1 MHPKPFPKVFPPEF
15 PLELQNVILT
25 LLRDLCVQHFPLAQQ
40 PTNNGRP
47 LLLHT
52 HPCDT
57 LVLRTYGA
65 TLSLSKST
73 QSLIAI
79 PLGGLG
85 EFGMN
90 MMALRLGDDII
101 VIDAGMMF
109 PESELLGV
117 DLVIPDTTYLKQ
129 NRANVRAIV
138 LTHGHE
144 DHIGALPYILR
155 DLNVPVYGTRFTL
168 ALVKKRLA
176 EANLLDSTTLREV
189 MPGRLIEIGPYE
201 IEFIPVTHSTIDCV
215 ALAVRT
221 PLGVIIHTGD
231 FKIDQTPVGGAPFDL
246 HSFARYGNEG
256 VLALFSDSTN
266 VERPGFTPS
275 ERAIVP
281 RIEELCRSAPRRV
294 ILSCFASSIHRIQQ
308 VIDIASRV
316 GRKIA
321 FVGRSMVDNV
331 EIAHDLE
338 YLRIPDGMVVRP
350 QDIRTFDPRR
360 IIILASGSQAEPMSS
375 LSRIAVDN
383 HRFVSVDESDT
394 VILSARIIP
403 GNEKAIFR
411 MLDHMFRRRALVY
424 YDNNAGTIHVSGHA
438 SQEEQKLV
446 LQLVKPKYFIPVHGE
461 YRHLFRHAALAH
473 QLGCVSSEILL
484 LENGQTIEFTEDGA
498 RRRDPVTSGRVL
510 VDSGSL
516 EEIEE
521 VVIRDRKHLSEDGV
535 VVPIIAI
542 DKRTGRMETVPEI
555 VTRGMFSD
563 NGTELMAGARDVIL
577 KTVEQSNAEE
587 KGDWSVIKEKIRV
600 DLKRYINKHTSKRP
614 LILPV
619 ILEV

>member
-1 MHPKPFPKVFPPEF
+1 
-15 PLELQNVILT
+15 
-25 LLRDLCVQHFPLAQQ
+25 LRPGVDA
-40 PTNNGRP
+40 
-47 LLLHT
+47 
-52 HPCDT
+52 
-57 LVLRTYGA
+57 A
-65 TLSLSKST
+65 LSKTS

-117 DLVIPDTTYLKQ
+117 DLVIPDITYLKQ
-129 NRANVRAIV
+129 NRAQVRAIV

-144 DHIGALPYILR
+144 DHIGALPYILK

-168 ALVKKRLA
+168 ALVKKRLD
-176 EANLLDSTTLREV
+176 EAGLLDSTTLREV
-189 MPGRLIEIGPYE
+189 IPGRLVEIGPFE
-201 IEFIPVTHSTIDCV
+201 VEFISVTHSTVDCV
-215 ALAVRT
+215 ALAIRT
-221 PLGVIIHTGD
+221 PLGVVIHTGD

-246 HSFARYGNEG
+246 HSFAKYGTEG

-316 GRKIA
+316 NRKVA

-331 EIAHDLE
+331 EIAHSLE
-338 YLRIPDGMVVRP
+338 LLRIPDGMVVRP
-350 QDIRTFDPRR
+350 QDIRGFDPKR

-383 HRFVSVDESDT
+383 HRFVSVDENDS

-403 GNEKAIFR
+403 GNEKSIFR

-424 YDNNAGTIHVSGHA
+424 YDNSAGTIHVSGHA
-438 SQEEQKLV
+438 SQEEQKLL

-473 QLGCVSSEILL
+473 QLGCVSNEILL
-484 LENGQTIEFTEDGA
+484 VEDGRPIEFTEEGA
-498 RRRDPVTSGRVL
+498 RRLEPVTAGRVC

-521 VVIRDRKHLSEDGV
+521 VVIRDRKHLSEDGI

-542 DKRTGRMETVPEI
+542 DKHTGKMESHPEI
-555 VTRGMFSD
+555 VSRGLMSD
-563 NGTELMAGARDVIL
+563 NGQELIAGARLVIM
-577 KTVEQSNAEE
+577 KTVEESNAEE
-587 KGDWSVIKEKIRV
+587 KSDWGVIKEKIRV
-600 DLKRYINKHTSKRP
+600 DLKRYINKQTSKRP

>member
-1 MHPKPFPKVFPPEF
+1 
-15 PLELQNVILT
+15 
-25 LLRDLCVQHFPLAQQ
+25 
-40 PTNNGRP
+40 
-47 LLLHT
+47 
-52 HPCDT
+52 
-57 LVLRTYGA
+57 
-65 TLSLSKST
+65 LSKTSQT
-73 QSLIAI
+73 LTAI

-90 MMALRLGDDII
+90 MMALRLRDDIL

-117 DLVIPDTTYLKQ
+117 DLVIPDISYLKQ
-129 NRANVRAIV
+129 NRHMVRAIV

-168 ALVKKRLA
+168 ALVKKRLE
-176 EANLLDSTTLREV
+176 EAGLLESTTLRETL
-189 MPGRLIEIGPYE
+189 PGRLIEIGPFE
-201 IEFIPVTHSTIDCV
+201 IEMIPVTHSTIDCV

-246 HSFARYGNEG
+246 HTFAKYGNEG

-281 RIEELCRSAPRRV
+281 RIEELCRSAPKRV

-308 VIDIASRV
+308 VIDIAARV
-316 GRKIA
+316 NRKVA

-331 EIAHDLE
+331 EIAHSMEL
-338 YLRIPDGMVVRP
+338 LRIPDGMVVRS
-350 QDIRTFDPRR
+350 QDIRAFDPKK
-360 IIILASGSQAEPMSS
+360 ILILASGTQAEPMSS

-424 YDNNAGTIHVSGHA
+424 YDNSGGTIHVSGHA
-438 SQEEQKLV
+438 SQEEQKLM

-473 QLGCVSSEILL
+473 QLGVVSEEIIL
-484 LENGQTIEFTEDGA
+484 LENGKVIEFTEDGA
-498 RRRDPVTSGRVL
+498 FRRDPVAAGRVC

-535 VVPIIAI
+535 VVSIIAI
-542 DKRTGRMETVPEI
+542 DKHSGKMESMPEI
-555 VTRGMFSD
+555 VTRGLMSD
-563 NGTELMAGARDVIL
+563 NGQELIAGARQVIM
-577 KTVEQSNAEE
+577 KTVEDSNAEE
-587 KGDWSVIKEKIRV
+587 KSDWGVIKEKIRV

>member
-1 MHPKPFPKVFPPEF
+1 M
-15 PLELQNVILT
+15 
-25 LLRDLCVQHFPLAQQ
+25 
-40 PTNNGRP
+40 RP
-47 LLLHT
+47 GV
-52 HPCDT
+52 D
-57 LVLRTYGA
+57 A
-65 TLSLSKST
+65 SLSKTS

-101 VIDAGMMF
+101 VLDAGMMF

-129 NRANVRAIV
+129 NRAMVRAIV

-144 DHIGALPYILR
+144 DHIGALPYILK

-168 ALVKKRLA
+168 ALVKKRLD
-176 EANLLDSTTLREV
+176 EAGLLDSTTLREV
-189 MPGRLIEIGPYE
+189 IPGRLVEIGPFE
-201 IEFIPVTHSTIDCV
+201 VEFIAVTHSTVDCV
-215 ALAVRT
+215 ALAIRT
-221 PLGVIIHTGD
+221 PLGVVIHTGD

-246 HSFARYGNEG
+246 HAFARYGNDG

-308 VIDIASRV
+308 IIDIAARV
-316 GRKIA
+316 NRKVA

-331 EIAHDLE
+331 EIAHSLE
-338 YLRIPDGMVVRP
+338 LLRIPDGMVVRP
-350 QDIRTFDPRR
+350 QDIRGFDPKR

-383 HRFVSVDESDT
+383 HRFVSVDENDS

-403 GNEKAIFR
+403 GNEKSIFR

-424 YDNNAGTIHVSGHA
+424 YDNSAGTIHVSGHA
-438 SQEEQKLV
+438 SQEEQKLL

-473 QLGCVSSEILL
+473 QLGCVSNEILL
-484 LENGQTIEFTEDGA
+484 VEDGRPIEFTEDGA
-498 RRRDPVTSGRVL
+498 RRLDPVTAGRVC

-516 EEIEE
+516 EEIED
-521 VVIRDRKHLSEDGV
+521 VVIRDRKHLSEDGI

-542 DKRTGRMETVPEI
+542 DKHTGKMESHPEI
-555 VTRGMFSD
+555 VSRGLMSD
-563 NGTELMAGARDVIL
+563 NGQELIAGARLVIM
-577 KTVEQSNAEE
+577 KTVEESNAEE
-587 KGDWSVIKEKIRV
+587 KSDWGVIKEKIRV
-600 DLKRYINKHTSKRP
+600 DLKRYISKQTSKRP

>member
-1 MHPKPFPKVFPPEF
+1 
-15 PLELQNVILT
+15 LTNV
-25 LLRDLCVQHFPLAQQ
+25 
-40 PTNNGRP
+40 
-47 LLLHT
+47 
-52 HPCDT
+52 
-57 LVLRTYGA
+57 
-65 TLSLSKST
+65 SLNKSS
-73 QSLIAI
+73 QSLTVI

-90 MMALRLGDDII
+90 MMALRFGEDII

-117 DLVIPDTTYLKQ
+117 DLVIPDITYLKQ
-129 NRANVRAIV
+129 SRAHVRAIV

-168 ALVKKRLA
+168 ALVKKRLE
-176 EANLLDSTTLREV
+176 EAGLLQSTTLREV
-189 MPGRLIEIGPYE
+189 LPGRKVEIGPYE
-201 IEFIPVTHSTIDCV
+201 VEFISVTHSTIDCV
-215 ALAVRT
+215 ALAIRT
-221 PLGVIIHTGD
+221 PVGVIIHTGD
-231 FKIDQTPVGGAPFDL
+231 FKIDQTPVGGVPFDL
-246 HSFARYGNEG
+246 HAFARYGNEG

-308 VIDIASRV
+308 VIDIAARV

-331 EIAHDLE
+331 EIAHSLE
-338 YLRIPDGMVVRP
+338 CLRIPDGMVVRP
-350 QDIRTFDPRR
+350 QDIRGFDPKR
-360 IIILASGSQAEPMSS
+360 IVILASGSQAEPMSS

-383 HRFVSVDESDT
+383 HRFVSVDENDS

-424 YDNNAGTIHVSGHA
+424 YDNSAGTIHVSGHA
-438 SQEEQKLV
+438 SQEEQKLL

-473 QLGCVSSEILL
+473 QIGCVSGEILL
-484 LENGQTIEFTEDGA
+484 LEDGKTIEFTEEGA
-498 RRRDPVTSGRVL
+498 HRRDPVTAGRVC

-535 VVPIIAI
+535 VVSIIAI
-542 DKRTGRMETVPEI
+542 DKHTGKMESHPEI
-555 VTRGMFSD
+555 VTRGLMSD
-563 NGTELMAGARDVIL
+563 NGQELIAGARAVIIS
-577 KTVEQSNAEE
+577 TIEQSNAEE
-587 KGDWSVIKEKIRV
+587 KSDWGVIKEKIRV

>member
-1 MHPKPFPKVFPPEF
+1 MSK
-15 PLELQNVILT
+15 T
-25 LLRDLCVQHFPLAQQ
+25 
-40 PTNNGRP
+40 T
-47 LLLHT
+47 
-52 HPCDT
+52 
-57 LVLRTYGA
+57 
-65 TLSLSKST
+65 SKSSH
-73 QSLIAI
+73 SLTAI

-117 DLVIPDTTYLKQ
+117 DLVIPDISYLKQ
-129 NRANVRAIV
+129 NRSHVRAIV

-168 ALVKKRLA
+168 ALVKKRLD
-176 EANLLDSTTLREV
+176 EAGLLESTTLREV
-189 MPGRLIEIGPYE
+189 LPGRLVEIGPYE
-201 IEFIPVTHSTIDCV
+201 IEFISVTHSTVDCV
-215 ALAVRT
+215 ALAIRT

-231 FKIDQTPVGGAPFDL
+231 FKIDQTPVDGAPFDL
-246 HSFARYGNEG
+246 HTFAKYGSEG

-294 ILSCFASSIHRIQQ
+294 ILSCFASSVHRIQQ

-316 GRKIA
+316 NRKVA

-331 EIAHDLE
+331 EIAHSLE
-338 YLRIPDGMVVRP
+338 LLRIPDGIVVRP
-350 QDIRTFDPRR
+350 QDIRSFDPRR

-383 HRFVSVDESDT
+383 HRFVSVDENDS

-403 GNEKAIFR
+403 GNEKSIFR

-424 YDNNAGTIHVSGHA
+424 YDNSAGMIHVSGHG
-438 SQEEQKLV
+438 SQEEEKLM

-473 QLGCVSSEILL
+473 QLGVVSEEILL
-484 LENGQTIEFTEDGA
+484 VEDGQSIEFTEGGA
-498 RRRDPVTSGRVL
+498 RRRDAVTAGRVL

-542 DKRTGRMETVPEI
+542 DKHTGKLESQPEI
-555 VTRGMFSD
+555 VTRGLMSD
-563 NGTELMAGARDVIL
+563 NGQELIVGAREVL
-577 KTVEQSNAEE
+577 MKTVSESSAEE
-587 KGDWSVIKEKIRV
+587 NSDWGVIKEKIRV
-600 DLKRYINKHTSKRP
+600 DLKRYISKQTSKRP

-619 ILEV
+619 ILEI

>member
-1 MHPKPFPKVFPPEF
+1 MSNP
-15 PLELQNVILT
+15 
-25 LLRDLCVQHFPLAQQ
+25 A
-40 PTNNGRP
+40 
-47 LLLHT
+47 
-52 HPCDT
+52 
-57 LVLRTYGA
+57 
-65 TLSLSKST
+65 
-73 QSLIAI
+73 QSLTAI

-90 MMALRLGDDII
+90 MMALRVGDDIL

-117 DLVIPDTTYLKQ
+117 DLVIPDITYLKQ
-129 NRANVRAIV
+129 NRAHVRAIV

-168 ALVKKRLA
+168 ALVKKRLD
-176 EANLLDSTTLREV
+176 EAGLLQSTTLREV
-189 MPGRLIEIGPYE
+189 IPGRLVEIGPYE
-201 IEFIPVTHSTIDCV
+201 IEFLPVTHSTIDCV

-231 FKIDQTPVGGAPFDL
+231 FKIDQTPVDGAPFDL
-246 HSFARYGNEG
+246 HSFARYGQEG

-266 VERPGFTPS
+266 VERPGFTGS

-281 RIEELCRSAPRRV
+281 RIEELCRAAPRRV

-308 VIDIASRV
+308 VIDVAARV
-316 GRKIA
+316 GRKVA

-331 EIAHDLE
+331 EIAHSLS

-350 QDIRTFDPRR
+350 QDIRSFDPKRLV
-360 IIILASGSQAEPMSS
+360 ILASGSQAEPMSS

-383 HRFVSVDESDT
+383 HRFVSVDENDT

-424 YDNNAGTIHVSGHA
+424 YDNAGGTIHVSGHG

-461 YRHLFRHAALAH
+461 YRHLFRHAALAY
-473 QLGCVSSEILL
+473 QLGCVSGEILI
-484 LENGQTIEFTEDGA
+484 LEDGNTLEFTEQGA
-498 RRRDPVTSGRVL
+498 YRREPVTAGRVL

-542 DKRTGRMETVPEI
+542 DKHTGRMESSPEI
-555 VTRGMFSD
+555 VTRGLFSD
-563 NGTELMAGARDVIL
+563 NGNEFLAGARDVIL

-587 KGDWSVIKEKIRV
+587 KSDWSVIKEKIRV
-600 DLKRYINKHTSKRP
+600 DLKRYINKQTSKRP

>member
-1 MHPKPFPKVFPPEF
+1 
-15 PLELQNVILT
+15 
-25 LLRDLCVQHFPLAQQ
+25 
-40 PTNNGRP
+40 
-47 LLLHT
+47 
-52 HPCDT
+52 
-57 LVLRTYGA
+57 
-65 TLSLSKST
+65 LSKSL
-73 QSLIAI
+73 QSLFAI

-90 MMALRLGDDII
+90 MMALRSGDDII

-109 PESELLGV
+109 PESELLGI
-117 DLVIPDTTYLKQ
+117 DLVIPDISYLKQ
-129 NRANVRAIV
+129 NRQHVRAIV

-155 DLNVPVYGTRFTL
+155 DLQVPIYGTRFTL
-168 ALVKKRLA
+168 ALVKKRLT
-176 EANLLDSTTLREV
+176 EAGLLESTTLREV
-189 MPGRLIEIGPYE
+189 IPGRRVEIGQYE
-201 IEFIPVTHSTIDCV
+201 IEFIPVTHSTVDCV

-221 PLGVIIHTGD
+221 PLGVVIHTGD
-231 FKIDQTPVGGAPFDL
+231 FKIDHTPVEGAGCDI
-246 HSFARYGNEG
+246 HTFARYGNEG

-266 VERPGFTPS
+266 VERPGYTPS
-275 ERAIVP
+275 ERVVVP
-281 RIEELCRSAPRRV
+281 RIEDLARSAPRRV

-308 VIDIASRV
+308 VIDVASRV

-331 EIAHDLE
+331 EIAHELG
-338 YLRIPDGMVVRP
+338 YLRIPDGMVVRS
-350 QDIRTFDPRR
+350 QDIRTFEPRK

-383 HRFVSVDESDT
+383 HRFVSVDENDT
-394 VILSARIIP
+394 VILSSRIIP

-424 YDNNAGTIHVSGHA
+424 YDNSAGVIHVSGHA
-438 SQEEQKLV
+438 SQEEQKLL

-461 YRHLFRHAALAH
+461 FRHLFRHAALAH
-473 QLGCVSSEILL
+473 QLGVVSGEILL
-484 LENGQTIEFTEDGA
+484 AENGHCIEFTEDGA
-498 RRRDPVTSGRVL
+498 FRRDPVAAGRIL

-521 VVIRDRKHLSEDGV
+521 VVVRDRRHLSEDGV

-542 DKRTGRMETVPEI
+542 DKHTGKLESQPEI
-555 VTRGMFSD
+555 VTRGFMSD
-563 NGTELMAGARDVIL
+563 NGSDLVTGARDIVL
-577 KTVEQSNAEE
+577 KTINTSNPEE
-587 KGDWSVIKEKIRV
+587 RADWSVIKEKIRV
-600 DLKRYINKHTSKRP
+600 DLKRYINKQTSKRP

-619 ILEV
+619 ILEL

>member
-1 MHPKPFPKVFPPEF
+1 LSKNN
-15 PLELQNVILT
+15 QT
-25 LLRDLCVQHFPLAQQ
+25 LL
-40 PTNNGRP
+40 T
-47 LLLHT
+47 
-52 HPCDT
+52 
-57 LVLRTYGA
+57 
-65 TLSLSKST
+65 
-73 QSLIAI
+73 I

-90 MMALRLGDDII
+90 MMVFRYGDDII
-101 VIDAGMMF
+101 VVDAGMMF

-117 DLVIPDTTYLKQ
+117 DLVIPDITYLKQ
-129 NRANVRAIV
+129 NRHLVRAIV

-155 DLNVPVYGTRFTL
+155 DLNVPIYGTRFTL
-168 ALVKKRLA
+168 ALVKKRLE
-176 EANLLDSTTLREV
+176 EAGLLDSATLREV
-189 MPGRLIEIGPYE
+189 LPGRRIELGPFE
-201 IEFIPVTHSTIDCV
+201 IEFISVTHSTIDCV
-215 ALAVRT
+215 ALAIRT

-231 FKIDQTPVGGAPFDL
+231 FKIDQTPVDNVPFDL
-246 HSFARYGNEG
+246 HAFARYGNEG

-275 ERAIVP
+275 ERTIVP
-281 RIEELCRSAPRRV
+281 RIEELARSAPRRV
-294 ILSCFASSIHRIQQ
+294 VLSCFASSIHRIQQ
-308 VIDIASRV
+308 VIDIAERV

-331 EIAHDLE
+331 EIAHNLDC
-338 YLRIPDGMVVRP
+338 LRIPDGMVVRP
-350 QDIRTFDPRR
+350 QDIRSFEPKK

-383 HRFVSVDESDT
+383 HRFVSVDENDT

-424 YDNNAGTIHVSGHA
+424 YDNSAGTIHVSGHG
-438 SQEEQKLV
+438 SQEEQKLI
-446 LQLVKPKYFIPVHGE
+446 LRLVKPKYFIPVHGE

-473 QLGCVSSEILL
+473 QLGAVSEEIMLM
-484 LENGQTIEFTEDGA
+484 EDGKCIEFTEDGA
-498 RRRDPVTSGRVL
+498 FRRDPVTAGRVL

-516 EEIEE
+516 EEIEAI
-521 VVIRDRKHLSEDGV
+521 VVRDRKHLSEEGV
-535 VVPIIAI
+535 VIPIIAI
-542 DKRTGRMETVPEI
+542 DKHTGKLESAPEVVSRGLMSENNGELLEGAKEI
-555 VTRGMFSD
+555 VMKTF
-563 NGTELMAGARDVIL
+563 EL
-577 KTVEQSNAEE
+577 SNLEE
-587 KGDWSVIKEKIRV
+587 RADWSVIKEKIRV
-600 DLKRYINKHTSKRP
+600 DLKRYIGKQTSKRP

>member
-1 MHPKPFPKVFPPEF
+1 
-15 PLELQNVILT
+15 
-25 LLRDLCVQHFPLAQQ
+25 
-40 PTNNGRP
+40 
-47 LLLHT
+47 
-52 HPCDT
+52 
-57 LVLRTYGA
+57 
-65 TLSLSKST
+65 LSKPA
-73 QSLIAI
+73 QSLTAI

-117 DLVIPDTTYLKQ
+117 DLVIPDITYLKQ
-129 NRANVRAIV
+129 NRSHVRAIV

-168 ALVKKRLA
+168 ALVKKRLD
-176 EANLLDSTTLREV
+176 EAGLLKSTTLREV
-189 MPGRLIEIGPYE
+189 IPGGRLVEIGPFE

-246 HSFARYGNEG
+246 HAFARYGHEG

-266 VERPGFTPS
+266 VERPGFTGS
-275 ERAIVP
+275 ERNIVP

-308 VIDIASRV
+308 VIDIAARV
-316 GRKIA
+316 GRKVA

-331 EIAHDLE
+331 EIAHSLE

-350 QDIRTFDPRR
+350 QDIRSFDPKRLV
-360 IIILASGSQAEPMSS
+360 ILASGSQAEPMSS

-383 HRFVSVDESDT
+383 HRFVSVDENDS

-424 YDNNAGTIHVSGHA
+424 YDNSGGTIHVSGHA

-473 QLGCVSSEILL
+473 QLGCVTGEILI
-484 LENGQTIEFTEDGA
+484 LEDGHTLEFTEDGA
-498 RRRDPVTSGRVL
+498 YRRDPVTAGRVC

-542 DKRTGRMETVPEI
+542 DKHTGRMESQPEI

-563 NGTELMAGARDVIL
+563 NGTEFLAGARDIVL

-587 KGDWSVIKEKIRV
+587 KSDWSVIKEKIRV
-600 DLKRYINKHTSKRP
+600 DLKRYINKQTSKRP

>member
-1 MHPKPFPKVFPPEF
+1 
-15 PLELQNVILT
+15 
-25 LLRDLCVQHFPLAQQ
+25 LRLGDDA
-40 PTNNGRP
+40 
-47 LLLHT
+47 
-52 HPCDT
+52 
-57 LVLRTYGA
+57 
-65 TLSLSKST
+65 SLSKTSH
-73 QSLIAI
+73 SLTAI

-117 DLVIPDTTYLKQ
+117 DLVIPDITYLKQ
-129 NRANVRAIV
+129 NRSNVRAIV

-168 ALVKKRLA
+168 ALVKKRLD
-176 EANLLDSTTLREV
+176 EAGLLESTTLREV
-189 MPGRLIEIGPYE
+189 LPGRLVEIGPYE
-201 IEFIPVTHSTIDCV
+201 IEFISVTHSTVDCV
-215 ALAVRT
+215 ALAIRT
-221 PLGVIIHTGD
+221 PLGVVIHTGD

-246 HSFARYGNEG
+246 HTFAKYGTEG

-281 RIEELCRSAPRRV
+281 RIEELCRSAPKRV

-308 VIDIASRV
+308 IIDIASRV
-316 GRKIA
+316 NRKVA

-331 EIAHDLE
+331 EIAHSLE
-338 YLRIPDGMVVRP
+338 LLRIPDGMVVRP
-350 QDIRTFDPRR
+350 QDIRGFDPKR

-383 HRFVSVDESDT
+383 HRFVSVDENDS

-403 GNEKAIFR
+403 GNEKSIFR

-424 YDNNAGTIHVSGHA
+424 YDNSAGTIHVSGHA
-438 SQEEQKLV
+438 SQEEQKLL

-473 QLGCVSSEILL
+473 QLGAVSEEILL
-484 LENGQTIEFTEDGA
+484 IEDGKTIEFTEDGA
-498 RRRDPVTSGRVL
+498 HRRDPVTAGRVC

-516 EEIEE
+516 EEIED

-542 DKRTGRMETVPEI
+542 DKHTGKMESHPEI
-555 VTRGMFSD
+555 VTRGLMSD
-563 NGTELMAGARDVIL
+563 NGQELIAGARIVIM
-577 KTVEQSNAEE
+577 KTVEESNAEE
-587 KGDWSVIKEKIRV
+587 KSDWGVIKEKIRV
-600 DLKRYINKHTSKRP
+600 DLKRYISKQTSKRP

-619 ILEV
+619 ILEI

>member
-1 MHPKPFPKVFPPEF
+1 
-15 PLELQNVILT
+15 
-25 LLRDLCVQHFPLAQQ
+25 LRPGVDA
-40 PTNNGRP
+40 
-47 LLLHT
+47 
-52 HPCDT
+52 
-57 LVLRTYGA
+57 
-65 TLSLSKST
+65 SLSKSS
-73 QSLIAI
+73 QSLTAI

-90 MMALRLGDDII
+90 MMALRLGDDIL

-117 DLVIPDTTYLKQ
+117 DLVIPDITYLKQ
-129 NRANVRAIV
+129 NRAHVRAIV

-144 DHIGALPYILR
+144 DHIGALPYILK

-168 ALVKKRLA
+168 ALVKKRLD
-176 EANLLDSTTLREV
+176 EAGLLESTTLREV
-189 MPGRLIEIGPYE
+189 IPSRMVEIGPFE
-201 IEFIPVTHSTIDCV
+201 VEFISVTHSTVDCV
-215 ALAVRT
+215 ALAIRT
-221 PLGVIIHTGD
+221 PLGVVIHTGD

-308 VIDIASRV
+308 IIDIASRV
-316 GRKIA
+316 NRKVA

-331 EIAHDLE
+331 EIAHSLE
-338 YLRIPDGMVVRP
+338 LLRIPDGMVVRP
-350 QDIRTFDPRR
+350 QDIRGFDPKR

-383 HRFVSVDESDT
+383 HRFVSVDENDS

-403 GNEKAIFR
+403 GNEKSIFR

-424 YDNNAGTIHVSGHA
+424 YDNSAGTIHVSGHA
-438 SQEEQKLV
+438 SQEEQKLL

-473 QLGCVSSEILL
+473 QLGSVSSEILL
-484 LENGQTIEFTEDGA
+484 VEDGRPVEFTEDGA
-498 RRRDPVTSGRVL
+498 RRLDPVTAGRVC

-516 EEIEE
+516 EEIED
-521 VVIRDRKHLSEDGV
+521 VVIRDRKHLSEDGI

-542 DKRTGRMETVPEI
+542 DKHTGKMESHPEI
-555 VTRGMFSD
+555 VSRGLMSD
-563 NGTELMAGARDVIL
+563 NGQELIAGARLVIM
-577 KTVEQSNAEE
+577 KTVEESNAEE
-587 KGDWSVIKEKIRV
+587 KSDWGVIKEKIRV
-600 DLKRYINKHTSKRP
+600 DLKRYISKQTSKRP

>member
-1 MHPKPFPKVFPPEF
+1 M
-15 PLELQNVILT
+15 
-25 LLRDLCVQHFPLAQQ
+25 
-40 PTNNGRP
+40 
-47 LLLHT
+47 
-52 HPCDT
+52 
-57 LVLRTYGA
+57 
-65 TLSLSKST
+65 
-73 QSLIAI
+73 
-79 PLGGLG
+79 
-85 EFGMN
+85 
-90 MMALRLGDDII
+90 
-101 VIDAGMMF
+101 
-109 PESELLGV
+109 
-117 DLVIPDTTYLKQ
+117 
-129 NRANVRAIV
+129 
-138 LTHGHE
+138 
-144 DHIGALPYILR
+144 
-155 DLNVPVYGTRFTL
+155 
-168 ALVKKRLA
+168 
-176 EANLLDSTTLREV
+176 
-189 MPGRLIEIGPYE
+189 
-201 IEFIPVTHSTIDCV
+201 THSTIDCV

-231 FKIDQTPVGGAPFDL
+231 FKIDQTPVDGAPFDL
-246 HSFARYGNEG
+246 HSFARYGQEG

-266 VERPGFTPS
+266 VERPGFTGS

-281 RIEELCRSAPRRV
+281 RIEELCRAAPRRV

-308 VIDIASRV
+308 VIDVAARV
-316 GRKIA
+316 GRKVA

-331 EIAHDLE
+331 EIAHSLS

-350 QDIRTFDPRR
+350 QDIRGFDPKRLV
-360 IIILASGSQAEPMSS
+360 ILASGSQAEPMSS

-383 HRFVSVDESDT
+383 HRFVSVDENDT

-424 YDNNAGTIHVSGHA
+424 YDNAGGTIHVSGHG

-461 YRHLFRHAALAH
+461 YRHLFRHAALAY
-473 QLGCVSSEILL
+473 QLGCVSGEILI
-484 LENGQTIEFTEDGA
+484 LEDGNTLEFTEQGA
-498 RRRDPVTSGRVL
+498 YRREPVTAGRVL

-542 DKRTGRMETVPEI
+542 DKHTGRMESSPEI
-555 VTRGMFSD
+555 VTRGLFSD
-563 NGTELMAGARDVIL
+563 NGNEFLAGARDVIL

-587 KGDWSVIKEKIRV
+587 KSDWSVIKEKIRV
-600 DLKRYINKHTSKRP
+600 DLKRYINKQTSKRP

>member
-1 MHPKPFPKVFPPEF
+1 MS
-15 PLELQNVILT
+15 NT
-25 LLRDLCVQHFPLAQQ
+25 
-40 PTNNGRP
+40 
-47 LLLHT
+47 
-52 HPCDT
+52 
-57 LVLRTYGA
+57 
-65 TLSLSKST
+65 S
-73 QSLIAI
+73 QSLTAI

-90 MMALRLGDDII
+90 MMALRLGDSII

-117 DLVIPDTTYLKQ
+117 DLVIPDITYLKQ
-129 NRANVRAIV
+129 NRSLVKAIV

-155 DLNVPVYGTRFTL
+155 DLNVPVYGSRFTL
-168 ALVKKRLA
+168 ALVKKRLE
-176 EANLLDSTTLREV
+176 EAGLIDSTTLREV
-189 MPGRLIEIGPYE
+189 IPGRLVEIDPFE

-215 ALAVRT
+215 ALAIRT
-221 PLGVIIHTGD
+221 PLGVVIHTGD

-246 HSFARYGNEG
+246 HAFARYGNEG

-275 ERAIVP
+275 ERAVVP
-281 RIEELCRSAPRRV
+281 RLEDLCRSAPRRV
-294 ILSCFASSIHRIQQ
+294 VLSCFASSIHRIQQ

-316 GRKIA
+316 GRKVA
-321 FVGRSMVDNV
+321 FVGRSMVDNI
-331 EIAHDLE
+331 EIAHSLD

-350 QDIRTFDPRR
+350 QDIRNFDPKRLV
-360 IIILASGSQAEPMSS
+360 ILASGSQAEPMSS
-375 LSRIAVDN
+375 MSRIAVDN
-383 HRFVSVDESDT
+383 HRFVSVDENDT

-403 GNEKAIFR
+403 GNEKPIFR
-411 MLDHMFRRRALVY
+411 MLDNMFRRRALVY
-424 YDNNAGTIHVSGHA
+424 YENSAGTIHVSGHA
-438 SQEEQKLV
+438 SQEEQKLI
-446 LQLVKPKYFIPVHGE
+446 LQLCKPKYFIPVHGE

-473 QLGCVSSEILL
+473 QLGCVSGEILL
-484 LENGQTIEFTEDGA
+484 MEDGQVVEFTEDRA
-498 RRRDPVTSGRVL
+498 YRRDPVTAGRVL

-521 VVIRDRKHLSEDGV
+521 AVVRDRKHLSEDGV
-535 VVPIIAI
+535 LVPIIAI
-542 DKRTGRMETVPEI
+542 DKHTGKMDMQPEI

-563 NGTELMAGARDVIL
+563 NGQELMAGAREVVL
-577 KTVEQSNAEE
+577 KTVEQSNSEE
-587 KGDWSVIKEKIRV
+587 KMDWSVMKEKIRI

>member
-1 MHPKPFPKVFPPEF
+1 
-15 PLELQNVILT
+15 
-25 LLRDLCVQHFPLAQQ
+25 
-40 PTNNGRP
+40 
-47 LLLHT
+47 
-52 HPCDT
+52 
-57 LVLRTYGA
+57 
-65 TLSLSKST
+65 LSKPL
-73 QSLIAI
+73 QSLFAI

-90 MMALRLGDDII
+90 MMALRYGDDII

-117 DLVIPDTTYLKQ
+117 DLVIPDITYLKQ
-129 NRANVRAIV
+129 NRQHVRAIV

-155 DLNVPVYGTRFTL
+155 DLNVPVFGTRFTL
-168 ALVKKRLA
+168 ALVKKRIT
-176 EANLLDSTTLREV
+176 EAGLLDSTTLREV
-189 MPGRLIEIGPYE
+189 IPGRRVEIGPFE
-201 IEFIPVTHSTIDCV
+201 IEMIPVTHSTIDCV

-221 PLGVIIHTGD
+221 PVGVIIHTGD
-231 FKIDQTPVGGAPFDL
+231 FKIDHTPVGGAGFDI
-246 HSFARYGNEG
+246 HTFARYGNEG

-266 VERPGFTPS
+266 VERPGITPS
-275 ERAIVP
+275 ERAVVP
-281 RIEELCRSAPRRV
+281 RIEELARSAPKRV

-316 GRKIA
+316 GRKVA

-338 YLRIPDGMVVRP
+338 YLRIPDGMVVRS
-350 QDIRTFDPRR
+350 QDIRAFDPRK

-383 HRFVSVDESDT
+383 HRFVSVDENDT
-394 VILSARIIP
+394 VILSSRIIP

-424 YDNNAGTIHVSGHA
+424 YDNSAGVIHVSGHA

-473 QLGCVSSEILL
+473 QLGVVGGEILL
-484 LENGQTIEFTEDGA
+484 LENGQNIEFTEDGV
-498 RRRDPVTSGRVL
+498 RRRDPVTAGRVL

-521 VVIRDRKHLSEDGV
+521 VVVRERKHLSEDGV

-542 DKRTGRMETVPEI
+542 DKHTGKLESQPEI
-555 VTRGMFSD
+555 VSRGFMSD
-563 NGTELMAGARDVIL
+563 NGSDLVSGARDIVLRTIN
-577 KTVEQSNAEE
+577 TSNAEE
-587 KGDWSVIKEKIRV
+587 RADWSVIKEKIRV
-600 DLKRYINKHTSKRP
+600 DLKRYISKQTSKRP

>member
-1 MHPKPFPKVFPPEF
+1 
-15 PLELQNVILT
+15 
-25 LLRDLCVQHFPLAQQ
+25 
-40 PTNNGRP
+40 
-47 LLLHT
+47 
-52 HPCDT
+52 
-57 LVLRTYGA
+57 
-65 TLSLSKST
+65 LSKPL
-73 QSLIAI
+73 QSLFAI

-90 MMALRLGDDII
+90 MMALRYGDDIV

-117 DLVIPDTTYLKQ
+117 DLVIPDITYLKQ
-129 NRANVRAIV
+129 NRQHVRAIV

-168 ALVKKRLA
+168 ALVKKRIT
-176 EANLLDSTTLREV
+176 EAGLLDSTTLREV
-189 MPGRLIEIGPYE
+189 MPGRRIEIGPYE
-201 IEFIPVTHSTIDCV
+201 IEMIPVTHSTIDCV

-221 PLGVIIHTGD
+221 PVGVIIHTGD
-231 FKIDQTPVGGAPFDL
+231 FKIDHTPVGGAGFDI
-246 HSFARYGNEG
+246 HTFARYGNEG

-266 VERPGFTPS
+266 VERPGITAS
-275 ERAIVP
+275 ERAVVP
-281 RIEELCRSAPRRV
+281 RIEELARSAPKRV

-308 VIDIASRV
+308 IIDIASRV
-316 GRKIA
+316 GRKVA

-331 EIAHDLE
+331 EIAHELE
-338 YLRIPDGMVVRP
+338 YLRIPDGMVVRS
-350 QDIRTFDPRR
+350 QDIRAFDPRK

-383 HRFVSVDESDT
+383 HRFVSVDENDT
-394 VILSARIIP
+394 VILSSRIIP

-424 YDNNAGTIHVSGHA
+424 YDNSAGIIHVSGHA

-473 QLGCVSSEILL
+473 QLGVVSGEILL
-484 LENGQTIEFTEDGA
+484 VENGQNIEFTEDSA
-498 RRRDPVTSGRVL
+498 CRRDPVTAGRVL

-521 VVIRDRKHLSEDGV
+521 VVVRERKHLSEDGV

-542 DKRTGRMETVPEI
+542 DKHTGKLESQPEI
-555 VTRGMFSD
+555 VSRGFMSD
-563 NGTELMAGARDVIL
+563 NGSDLVVGARDIVLRTIND
-577 KTVEQSNAEE
+577 SNAEE
-587 KGDWSVIKEKIRV
+587 RADWSVIKEKIRV
-600 DLKRYINKHTSKRP
+600 DLKRYISKQTSKRP

>member
-1 MHPKPFPKVFPPEF
+1 
-15 PLELQNVILT
+15 
-25 LLRDLCVQHFPLAQQ
+25 
-40 PTNNGRP
+40 
-47 LLLHT
+47 
-52 HPCDT
+52 
-57 LVLRTYGA
+57 
-65 TLSLSKST
+65 LSKSS
-73 QSLIAI
+73 QSLTAI

-90 MMALRLGDDII
+90 MMALRLGDDIL
-101 VIDAGMMF
+101 VVDAGMMF

-117 DLVIPDTTYLKQ
+117 DLVIPDITYLKQ
-129 NRANVRAIV
+129 NRAHVRAIV

-144 DHIGALPYILR
+144 DHIGALPYILK

-168 ALVKKRLA
+168 ALVKKRLD
-176 EANLLDSTTLREV
+176 EAGLLESTTLREV
-189 MPGRLIEIGPYE
+189 IPSRMVEIGPFE
-201 IEFIPVTHSTIDCV
+201 VEFISVTHSTVDCV
-215 ALAVRT
+215 ALAIRT
-221 PLGVIIHTGD
+221 PLGVVIHTGD

-308 VIDIASRV
+308 IIDIASRV
-316 GRKIA
+316 NRKVA

-331 EIAHDLE
+331 EIAHSLE
-338 YLRIPDGMVVRP
+338 LLRIPDGMVVRP
-350 QDIRTFDPRR
+350 QDIRGFDPKR

-383 HRFVSVDESDT
+383 HRFVSVDENDS

-403 GNEKAIFR
+403 GNEKSIFR

-424 YDNNAGTIHVSGHA
+424 YDNSAGTIHVSGHA
-438 SQEEQKLV
+438 SQEEQKLL

-473 QLGCVSSEILL
+473 QLGSVSNEILL
-484 LENGQTIEFTEDGA
+484 VEDGRPVEFTEDGA
-498 RRRDPVTSGRVL
+498 RRLDPVTAGRVC

-516 EEIEE
+516 EEIED
-521 VVIRDRKHLSEDGV
+521 VVIRDRKHLSEDGI

-542 DKRTGRMETVPEI
+542 DKHTGKMESHPEI
-555 VTRGMFSD
+555 VSRGLMSD
-563 NGTELMAGARDVIL
+563 NGQELIAGARLVIM
-577 KTVEQSNAEE
+577 KTVEESNAEE
-587 KGDWSVIKEKIRV
+587 KSDWGVIKEKIRV
-600 DLKRYINKHTSKRP
+600 DLKRYISKQTSKRP